1 MAEAAANDNDE
12 AQGRRRGRQETEAVL
27 MRAALELL
35 AREGVLA
42 GLNLKDVADEA
53 GVNRGLIHHYFGS
66 RQTLLRNAL
75 DMEMHALAERVGMEA
90 YVNPARRGARSFRA
104 QADEMQLARVV
115 MLLALDGDDEL
126 APIPFY
132 ESSLEFLKDEQ
143 SRGIWDEDLDPR
155 ALLALWYSFLSGYLV
170 LRPALARQ
178 LGLAVKTLDARVMST
193 IGRMWGPLW
202 HEGDDTAAH

>member
-12 AQGRRRGRQETEAVL
+12 AQGRRRSRQETEAVL

-75 DMEMHALAERVGMEA
+75 DMEMHNLAERVGMEA

-202 HEGDDTAAH
+202 HEGDGTAAH

>member
-1 MAEAAANDNDE
+1 
-12 AQGRRRGRQETEAVL
+12 

-66 RQTLLRNAL
+66 RKTLLRNAL
-75 DMEMHALAERVGMEA
+75 DKEMRTLADRVGMET
-90 YVNPARRGARSFRA
+90 YLNPARRGARSFRA
-104 QADEMQLARVV
+104 QANEMQLARVV
-115 MLLALDGDDEL
+115 MLLALDGDEEF

-132 ESSLEFLKDEQ
+132 ESSLELLKDEQ
-143 SRGIWDEDLDPR
+143 GRGVWDEDLDLR
-155 ALLALWYSFLSGYLV
+155 ALLALWYAFLSGYLV

-202 HEGDDTAAH
+202 HEDGTAEH